1 MRELFLHVAKYGL
14 PLVFLNVFLEQI
26 GLPIPAIPT
35 LVAAGALA
43 AEGKLSGWALVGL
56 SFLASLIADTIWFLL
71 GRRHGYRILK
81 TVCSISLSPDS
92 CVRQTEAIFERR
104 GTRALPIAT

>member
-56 SFLASLIADTIWFLL
+56 SILASLIADTIWFLL

-81 TVCSISLSPDS
+81 TECSFSLLPDS
-92 CVRQTEAIFERR
+92 CVRLTEVIFESQID
-104 GTRALPIAT
+104 P